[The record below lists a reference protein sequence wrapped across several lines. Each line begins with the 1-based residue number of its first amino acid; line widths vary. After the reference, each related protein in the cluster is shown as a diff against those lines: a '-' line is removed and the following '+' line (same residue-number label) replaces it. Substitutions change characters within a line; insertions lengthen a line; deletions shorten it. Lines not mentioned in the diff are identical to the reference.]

1 MSTAIA
7 SSFSLSGVRADFP
20 MLKRKIDGMP
30 LVYLDS
36 AATTLKPQSVIDAV
50 MKYYLQST
58 ANIHRGRHILS
69 EEASDSYEETRYRIA
84 VLAGCASNE
93 VVFVRNTT
101 EALNLASQLLGLD
114 NKDLVIGFLDA
125 HHSQVLPWMHR
136 ANFQRV
142 RQTPAFQPDL
152 DHYASLLS
160 MGPKAVVVTHGSNVT
175 GTIVPLDEIVRM
187 AKQAGAAVVVDAAQS
202 IAHQRLNFGKLDID
216 FLAFS
221 SHKMYGPSGIGCLIG
236 KASRLQDAQPLHF
249 GGGMVDY
256 VTDTSWQLRKIP
268 HRFEAGTPAIEAS
281 YGLRAAVD
289 YIEGLGFAAV
299 QAHEAALTQTL
310 VTEIRNRSYLRMLG
324 GYGTEHRVPT
334 ASFWIDGLPNLSDVT
349 RSLSDSYGIMCRN
362 GHLCAQPLVDAYT
375 DGEVLRVSAAIY
387 SAPAEISTA
396 FEALDAIVSAYGVR

>member
-1 MSTAIA
+1 MSVAMA
-7 SSFSLSGVRADFP
+7 SAFSVSDVRADFP
-20 MLKRKIDGMP
+20 MLKREIDGMP
-30 LVYLDS
+30 LVYLDN

-50 MKYYLQST
+50 VTYYLQST
-58 ANIHRGRHILS
+58 ANIHRGRHRLS

-101 EALNLASQLLGLD
+101 EALNLASWLLGLD
-114 NKDLVIGFLDA
+114 DQDLVIGFLDA
-125 HHSQVLPWMHR
+125 HHSQVIPWMHR
-136 ANFQRV
+136 AKFERV

-152 DHYASLLS
+152 DHYASLLRL
-160 MGPKAVVVTHGSNVT
+160 GPKAVVVTHGSNVT
-175 GTIVPLDEIVRM
+175 GAVAPLEEIVRM

-202 IAHQRLNFGKLDID
+202 IAHRRLNFGKLDID

-221 SHKMYGPSGIGCLIG
+221 SHKMYGPSGIGCLVG
-236 KASRLQDAQPLHF
+236 KAGRLQDAQPFHF

-289 YIEGLGFAAV
+289 YIEGLGFDAIET
-299 QAHEAALTQTL
+299 HEAALTQTL
-310 VTEIRNRSYLRMLG
+310 VSEIRKRSYLRLLG
-324 GYGTEHRVPT
+324 SYDTAQRMPT
-334 ASFWIDGLPNLSDVT
+334 ASVWIDGLQNLSDVT

-387 SAPAEISTA
+387 TTPAEITKT